1 MQKKMMQAAFYA
13 GVAITCSG
21 TTAVHAL
28 SYPLGG
34 RYHIPHGVANAIM
47 LMPVMQFN
55 KSCCIERFAEVYEA
69 VGGTGARNSAEKAD
83 WVIAKMDAMVQHLDI
98 PTSLKPY
105 GVTEADLP
113 ALVKAGMDVQRLLVN
128 NPRTVTAADA
138 EALYR
143 AIL

>member
-1 MQKKMMQAAFYA
+1 MQAAFYG

-47 LMPVMQFN
+47 LMPVMRFN
-55 KSCCIERFAEVYEA
+55 LPACSDRLAKVYDA
-69 VGGTGARNSAEKAD
+69 VGGTGASTESEKAA
-83 WVIAKMDAMVQHLDI
+83 WVLDRMDAIVRHLDI
-98 PTSLKPY
+98 PTSLAPY

-113 ALVKAGMDVQRLLVN
+113 ALVTAGMEVQRLLVN
-128 NPRTVTAADA
+128 NLRPVTAADA

-143 AIL
+143 QIL

>member
-1 MQKKMMQAAFYA
+1 MQKKKKMMQAAFYA

-55 KSCCIERFAEVYEA
+55 KSCSSMKFADVFDA
-69 VGGTGARNSAEKAD
+69 VGGTGAG
-83 WVIAKMDAMVQHLDI
+83 
-98 PTSLKPY
+98 T
-105 GVTEADLP
+105 VTE
-113 ALVKAGMDVQRLLVN
+113 
-128 NPRTVTAADA
+128 
-138 EALYR
+138 
-143 AIL
+143 